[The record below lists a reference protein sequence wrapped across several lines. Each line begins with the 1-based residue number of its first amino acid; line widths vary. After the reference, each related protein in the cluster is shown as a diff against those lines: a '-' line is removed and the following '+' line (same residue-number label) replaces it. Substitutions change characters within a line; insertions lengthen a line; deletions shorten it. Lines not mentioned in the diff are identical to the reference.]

1 MNRPLYN
8 NNDRT
13 TETVDE
19 MINKIL
25 NELINNVVD
34 GPERNEK
41 DVNLDELPIGGKS
54 IL

>member
-8 NNDRT
+8 NSEH

-19 MINKIL
+19 MVNVIL
-25 NELINNVVD
+25 TELINHVVD
-34 GPERNEK
+34 GAKHEK

-54 IL
+54 M